1 MRKKKTRNNKGFS
14 MVELLVAFGIMGVIV
29 TTVGYM
35 MTTSSKT
42 YSSLSTESQL
52 QSEAQLVAN
61 AISELAIDSFD
72 AGNTLEAKYECK
84 IDPAVN
90 DFLVLMSKD
99 KNGGSYKNTRYQISH
114 EGNELYLITQEYDSS
129 ADSYIAYNKSL
140 LGQYITGFTVNL
152 NRVKDD
158 NLIAFQLIYTKN
170 GRSYTGDYQVYMRNK
185 AYTDSDKP
193 DPSSPTSQ
201 FRKLLLTPST
211 IIIDIKGNQTT
222 GVAEPV
228 GWYSGRVDASAMKS
242 MATKITFTA
251 TPYYSGSVPDK
262 TSAWKLQKA
271 DSRFWKL
278 STDNDDGTST
288 KAATTDLKWVSPTT
302 GASIKDSPNSEFEVV
317 ATHTTPENNSKS
329 QIANVMLRMVRSIT
343 MNASGI
349 SEWKTEYEGSK
360 YGYAT
365 RATDAQGFAAAGSSV
380 AIIPSINQSNVST
393 DLTWQLYVSSADASD
408 AWVLC
413 TDTGLATLGRG
424 SNKSNSIKLGKNV
437 SSAKRF
443 KVVATSVFDPTVSG
457 EYIFGILPTKQP
469 DPSPGDHSRG
479 YKLDFWGYVQKHK
492 PQSDAP
498 TPTKIKS
505 ISILPGGDDTAVTDE
520 DKNNGNLN
528 VKYHWDPATNTFY
541 ADINQYSYSA
551 DQRRNFYK
559 GRILYIWVTYEY
571 EQTEYEWQT
580 GKYVTK
586 TYEYTGKFEYE
597 LKQVEIEPVDRTGSV
612 DQPVGYLCIKKGK
625 TKELETRTHYY
636 NLTARKEWGM
646 YVKENLTGS
655 SGAIDSNSTEF
666 STNLNRDGWENSNQ
680 YLSLRDTSTYGNAN
694 LYNDVA
700 SVSIGANSSTKE
712 YPVNYLTLRVTLDD
726 YYNLPGNDTHSYY
739 DYRVYIAN
747 VEGQDVYLPG
757 PRAILTGSPSTTIGW
772 PKDIPETESNAVTI
786 TGISTDGVYVKNQA
800 KVYRDGKK
808 YKCIYNSHTYTYDA
822 TNNYWKK

>member
-1 MRKKKTRNNKGFS
+1 MRKRKTRNNKGFS

-72 AGNTLEAKYECK
+72 AGNTLETKYECK

-129 ADSYIAYNKSL
+129 ADSYTAYNKSL

-158 NLIAFQLIYTKN
+158 NLIAFQLVYTKN

-185 AYTDSDKP
+185 AYTDSDKA
-193 DPSSPTSQ
+193 DPGSPTSQ

-211 IIIDIKGNQTT
+211 IIIDIKGNQAT

-228 GWYSGRVDASAMKS
+228 GWYSGKVDASAMKS

-251 TPYYSGSVPDK
+251 TPYYSGSVPDE

-278 STDNDDGTST
+278 STDKSDGTST
-288 KAATTDLKWVSPTT
+288 KAATTDLEWVLPTT

-329 QIANVMLRMVRSIT
+329 QIANVMLRIVRSIT
-343 MNASGI
+343 MNASGV

-365 RATDAQGFAAAGSSV
+365 RATDAQGYVTAGSSIT
-380 AIIPSINQSNVST
+380 IIPSINQSNVST

-413 TDTGLATLGRG
+413 TDTGLATLGKG
-424 SNKSNSIKLGKNV
+424 SNKSNSVKLGKNAT
-437 SSAKRF
+437 STKRF

-457 EYIFGILPTKQP
+457 EYIFGIIPEKRPGQ
-469 DPSPGDHSRG
+469 DPGDHSRG
-479 YKLDFWGYVQKHK
+479 YKLNIEDYIKK
-492 PQSDAP
+492 RENLTQSDWP
-498 TPTKIKS
+498 TPKGIYS
-505 ISILPGGDDTAVTDE
+505 LRIEPVNDDPAMTEE
-520 DKNNGNLN
+520 DKNNKDISS
-528 VKYHWDPATNTFY
+528 KYHWDPATGTIY
-541 ADINQYSYSA
+541 ADINQYAYSA

-559 GRILYIWVTYEY
+559 ERILNIYIRYYYDAQEWDSNLNQMVTRERITD
-571 EQTEYEWQT
+571 ER
-580 GKYVTK
+580 
-586 TYEYTGKFEYE
+586 KFEYH
-597 LKQVEIEPVDRTGSV
+597 LKAVVVEPSGSDSFCV
-612 DQPVGYLCIKKGK
+612 KKGK
-625 TKELETRTHYY
+625 SSEVDVKTHYY
-636 NLTARKEWGM
+636 NLTAKNEWGM
-646 YVKENLTGS
+646 YVKENQTGS
-655 SGAIDSNSTEF
+655 GGNIDSESTEF

-680 YLSLRDTSTYGNAN
+680 YLSLYDTTSYGRAD
-694 LYNDVA
+694 LYNEIA
-700 SVSIGANSSTKE
+700 SFSLGAKASTKE
-712 YPVNYLTLRVTLDD
+712 YPSNYLTLRVTLDE
-726 YYNLPGNDTHSYY
+726 YYNLTNDNNSYH
-739 DYRVYIAN
+739 DFKVYIAN
-747 VEGQDVYLPG
+747 VDGQDLYLPG
-757 PRAILTGSPSTTIGW
+757 PGAVRTNNSATTIGW
-772 PKDIPETESNAVTI
+772 PSNVPDNETGAVAI
-786 TGISTDGVYVKNQA
+786 TGIATDGSIVTNKA
-800 KVYRDGKK
+800 KVYKSGKK
-808 YKCIYNSHTYTYDA
+808 YKCIYNEHTYTFDT

>member
-1 MRKKKTRNNKGFS
+1 MRKRKTRNNKGFS

-158 NLIAFQLIYTKN
+158 NLIAFQLVYTKN

-185 AYTDSDKP
+185 AYTDSDKA

-251 TPYYSGSVPDK
+251 TPYYSGSVPDE

-380 AIIPSINQSNVST
+380 TIIPSINQSNVST

-479 YKLDFWGYVQKHK
+479 YKLDIEEYIKKRENLPQKDWK
-492 PQSDAP
+492 LPTGIYSLRIEPANSDPAM
-498 TPTKIKS
+498 TE
-505 ISILPGGDDTAVTDE
+505 E
-520 DKNNGNLN
+520 DKRNNDISS
-528 VKYHWDPATNTFY
+528 KYHWDPATGTIY
-541 ADINQYSYSA
+541 ADINQYAYSA
-551 DQRRNFYK
+551 DQRIDFYRERK
-559 GRILYIWVTYEY
+559 LNIYIRYYYEGPDWVWNPETQKSEY
-571 EQTEYEWQT
+571 VQNPYTEER
-580 GKYVTK
+580 
-586 TYEYTGKFEYE
+586 KFEYL
-597 LKQVEIEPVDRTGSV
+597 LKAVTVEPTGS
-612 DQPVGYLCIKKGK
+612 DSLCVKKGK
-625 TKELETRTHYY
+625 SSEVDVKTHYY
-636 NLTARKEWGM
+636 NLTAKNEWAM
-646 YVKENLTGS
+646 YLKENQTGS
-655 SGAIDSNSTEF
+655 SGLIDTDKTQF
-666 STNLNRDGWENSNQ
+666 STNLNKEGWESSNQ
-680 YLSLRDTSTYGNAN
+680 YLSLYDTTTYGRAD
-694 LYNDVA
+694 LYNDTA
-700 SVSIGANSSTKE
+700 SFSMGAKTSTKE
-712 YPVNYLTLRVTLDD
+712 YPANYLTLRVTVDE
-726 YYNLPGNDTHSYY
+726 YYNLTHDAGSYH
-739 DYRVYIAN
+739 DYKVYIAN
-747 VEGQDVYLPG
+747 VDGQDLYLPG
-757 PRAILTGSPSTTIGW
+757 PGAVQTNNSATTIGW
-772 PKDIPETESNAVTI
+772 PTSVPDNEAGAVAI
-786 TGISTDGVYVKNQA
+786 TGISTDGSIVTNKA
-800 KVYRDGKK
+800 KVYRSGKK
-808 YKCIYNSHTYTYDA
+808 YKCIYNSHTYTFD
-822 TNNYWKK
+822 TTDDYWKK

>member
-1 MRKKKTRNNKGFS
+1 MRKRKARNNKGFS

-72 AGNTLEAKYECK
+72 AGNTLEANKYECK

-90 DFLVLMSKD
+90 NFLVLMSKD

-114 EGNELYLITQEYDSS
+114 EGNELYLITEEYNSS
-129 ADSYIAYNKSL
+129 ANSYGEYNKSL

-158 NLIAFQLIYTKN
+158 NLIAFQLVYTKN

-185 AYTDSDKP
+185 AYTDSDKA

-201 FRKLLLTPST
+201 FRKLLLSPST
-211 IIIDIKGNQTT
+211 IIIDIKGNQAT

-228 GWYSGRVDASAMKS
+228 GWYSGKVDASAMKS
-242 MATKITFTA
+242 MATKITFTV
-251 TPYYSGSVPDK
+251 TPYYSGSVPDE

-278 STDNDDGTST
+278 STDNDNGTST
-288 KAATTDLKWVSPTT
+288 KAATTDLEWVPPTT

-317 ATHTTPENNSKS
+317 ATHTTPDNTSKS

-365 RATDAQGFAAAGSSV
+365 RATDAQGFAAAGSSIT
-380 AIIPSINQSNVST
+380 IIPSINQSNVST

-424 SNKSNSIKLGKNV
+424 SNKSNSVKLGKNV

-457 EYIFGILPTKQP
+457 EYIFGIIPEKGPGQ
-469 DPSPGDHSRG
+469 DPGDHSRG
-479 YKLDFWGYVQKHK
+479 YKLNIEDYIKK
-492 PQSDAP
+492 RENLTQSDWP
-498 TPTKIKS
+498 TPKGIYS
-505 ISILPGGDDTAVTDE
+505 LRIEPANDDPAMTEE
-520 DKNNGNLN
+520 DKNNKDISS
-528 VKYHWDPATNTFY
+528 KYHWDPATGTIY
-541 ADINQYSYSA
+541 ADINQYAYSA
-551 DQRRNFYK
+551 DQRRNFY
-559 GRILYIWVTYEY
+559 RERTLNIYI
-571 EQTEYEWQT
+571 
-580 GKYVTK
+580 
-586 TYEYTGKFEYE
+586 
-597 LKQVEIEPVDRTGSV
+597 R
-612 DQPVGYLCIKKGK
+612 
-625 TKELETRTHYY
+625 
-636 NLTARKEWGM
+636 
-646 YVKENLTGS
+646 
-655 SGAIDSNSTEF
+655 
-666 STNLNRDGWENSNQ
+666 
-680 YLSLRDTSTYGNAN
+680 
-694 LYNDVA
+694 
-700 SVSIGANSSTKE
+700 
-712 YPVNYLTLRVTLDD
+712 
-726 YYNLPGNDTHSYY
+726 
-739 DYRVYIAN
+739 
-747 VEGQDVYLPG
+747 
-757 PRAILTGSPSTTIGW
+757 
-772 PKDIPETESNAVTI
+772 
-786 TGISTDGVYVKNQA
+786 
-800 KVYRDGKK
+800 
-808 YKCIYNSHTYTYDA
+808 
-822 TNNYWKK
+822 